1 MGMRRSLHTTTA
13 KLSEIIQSL
22 TPAPAADEMEV
33 DRPAPQPC
41 EVIPHPGG
49 ITSVGFEL
57 HQQHAD
63 FRIATL
69 LAANSGRPGGAIRAA
84 DGTAEQSKVHGGHS
98 TQEEDVVSNWLLTSA
113 QDWPER
119 QRLFAQ
125 ISGQWGLHEPHGT
138 DARTLQGMQARMEE
152 QQKQQ
157 AIQGKTLEAL
167 CSRLLGGG
175 DTTAAAPVAAPAA
188 AFKI

>member
-1 MGMRRSLHTTTA
+1 MERVTLVAQHALHATAA

-125 ISGQWGLHEPHGT
+125 ISGQWVLHEPHGT
-138 DARTLQGMQARMEE
+138 DARTLQGIE
-152 QQKQQ
+152 
-157 AIQGKTLEAL
+157 
-167 CSRLLGGG
+167 
-175 DTTAAAPVAAPAA
+175 
-188 AFKI
+188 

>member
-1 MGMRRSLHTTTA
+1 MERVTRVAQHALQATAA

-22 TPAPAADEMEV
+22 TPAPAAHEMEV

-41 EVIPHPGG
+41 ERIQHPGG

-57 HQQHAD
+57 HQHHSD
-63 FRIATL
+63 FRIATV

-119 QRLFAQ
+119 QRLLVAV
-125 ISGQWGLHEPHGT
+125 H
-138 DARTLQGMQARMEE
+138 
-152 QQKQQ
+152 
-157 AIQGKTLEAL
+157 
-167 CSRLLGGG
+167 SRGVS
-175 DTTAAAPVAAPAA
+175 AAVR
-188 AFKI
+188 